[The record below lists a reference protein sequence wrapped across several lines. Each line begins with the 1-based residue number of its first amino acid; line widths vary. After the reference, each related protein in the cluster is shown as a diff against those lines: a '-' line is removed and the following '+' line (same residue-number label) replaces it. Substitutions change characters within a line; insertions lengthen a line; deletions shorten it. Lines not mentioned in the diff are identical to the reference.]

1 MTDQKDLFDKRV
13 PHHLPPSVTEDLQ
26 RAVAYFTQQRLP
38 FSAESLRERLTSSS
52 RAVLEQEEHINALG
66 GFVQQ
71 LARKR
76 AIRPKGWVVSHRG
89 SARGRPLRMWE
100 AA

>member
-1 MTDQKDLFDKRV
+1 MDQRDLFDAKKV
-13 PHHLPPSVTEDLQ
+13 PHHLPPAVTEDLQ
-26 RAVAYFTQQRLP
+26 RAVAYYTQHRLP
-38 FSAESLRERLTSSS
+38 FSAESLRERLAPSS
-52 RAVLEQEEHINALG
+52 RAVLEQEEHQNALG

-76 AIRPKGWVVSHRG
+76 AIRPKGWVDSQRG
-89 SARGRPLRMWE
+89 SARGRPIRMWE